1 MTTDLELNLSSSL
14 HYMQVKL
21 LLLDSDFA
29 CGGNMHVDVTY
40 SWFVCVCVCVR
51 KNEMLFKWLYKVSN
65 EYGLGD
71 SAVKKLPAVLGIL
84 VQSPGWEDLL
94 EEGMAINSNILVW
107 KIPWREEPG
116 ELQSERSSYD
126 LVTKLPPPL
135 EWKIIVGNPKLFP
148 QSHFWDSENI
158 KKTVYKN
165 HCKFKE
171 ATGIIFRKGETNI
184 VWKRAFT
191 SSVMHGV
198 WEADSHRIL
207 AWFALLNI
215 YIIS

>member
-40 SWFVCVCVCVR
+40 SWFVCVCVCVCVCVR

-71 SAVKKLPAVLGIL
+71 SAVKKLPAVPGTL

-94 EEGMAINSNILVW
+94 EEGMAIMRT
-107 KIPWREEPG
+107 P
-116 ELQSERSSYD
+116 
-126 LVTKLPPPL
+126 LPSLGDKRFL
-135 EWKIIVGNPKLFP
+135 EIFSQRLFP
-148 QSHFWDSENI
+148 RSRGRSRRPTRTGVPSRWGLTTRVSLECNPGSLSPLDSE
-158 KKTVYKN
+158 YED
-165 HCKFKE
+165 CCCCC
-171 ATGIIFRKGETNI
+171 
-184 VWKRAFT
+184 
-191 SSVMHGV
+191 
-198 WEADSHRIL
+198 
-207 AWFALLNI
+207 
-215 YIIS
+215 